1 MTDDRIGDPMR
12 RVEGRDKV
20 TGAARYTAD
29 VRTPGAAHAVLVGS
43 AIPRGRVL
51 GIDTG
56 PAERSPGVLAV
67 ITHRNR
73 PAWAA
78 LPPTPYTAEGRLPL
92 ADDRVHYAGQYIAV
106 VVAETREQAERGA
119 ALLRV
124 DYREETPVPTLDAA
138 LPDAYVARE
147 GGHIRFPPE
156 YRRGD
161 PDRALADSPVRLDL
175 EYRTATLSHA
185 PMEPSA
191 TLARWEGDRL
201 TIHDSTQAVHLH
213 RALVATAFG
222 LPEENVRMIS
232 SLVGGGFGNK
242 SFLWPHVLLAPLAA
256 RVVRRPV
263 RVVITR
269 RQVFTGTGHMAATVQ
284 TVRLGAD
291 RTGRLRAIVHD
302 SVNQTS
308 FVDDRQE
315 GAPGN
320 TPQVYAVPNVATRIR
335 VAKVNTGTS
344 GAMRTPGDSAGAFA
358 LESALDELAHRLGV
372 DPVEVRRRN
381 HADRHPVSGRPWS
394 GKQLLACYEQGAE
407 RFGWDRRDPRPR
419 SMTSGDD
426 LVGYGMAGGQRTEH
440 QRPARASVDLT
451 DDGTAVVR
459 SGVVEIGG
467 GTLTTL
473 TQVAA
478 EALGLDAARVGI
490 RHGDTDLPAGPPTF
504 GSMMSG
510 SGASAVHLAAL
521 DARRAAIG
529 LAVRDRRSPLHRADP
544 GDVVARAGGLYLRD
558 DPDRGESYRT
568 LLRRNRVNALRG
580 DGDFRPAGE
589 HGPHAMATFA
599 AHFTEV
605 RVDRNL
611 PRVRV
616 VRHVAAFAVGRVLN
630 PRTARNQAQGGIIM
644 RMGAALM
651 EDQRPD
657 PVSGRFLAPALTDY
671 HVPVHA
677 DIGEIDVVFV
687 QEPDTNA
694 NPVGSKGLGEISSV
708 GVCASIANA
717 VHHATGRRIRSLPIT
732 PDKLL

>member
-1 MTDDRIGDPMR
+1 MAIGESVKRIEAG
-12 RVEGRDKV
+12 DKV
-20 TGAARYTAD
+20 SGRAGYTGD
-29 VRTPGAAHAVLVGS
+29 VRLDGTAFAVLVGS
-43 AIPRGRVL
+43 EIAAGRIR
-51 GIDTG
+51 GIDTRR
-56 PAERSPGVLAV
+56 AERAPGVLAV

-73 PAWAA
+73 PEWSK

-92 ADDRVHYAGQYIAV
+92 LDDRIHYAGQYIAV
-106 VVAETREQAERGA
+106 VVAETRAQAAHAA
-119 ALLRV
+119 ALLEV
-124 DYREETPVPTLDAA
+124 DYRREPSVPTLDAA
-138 LPDAYVARE
+138 LPNAYVARE

-161 PDRALADSPVRLDL
+161 PDRALADAPVRLDL

-185 PMEPSA
+185 PMEPSS
-191 TLARWEGDRL
+191 TLARWDGDRL
-201 TIHDSTQAVHLH
+201 TVYDSTQAVHLH
-213 RALVATAFG
+213 RGLVATAFG

-242 SFLWPHVLLAPLAA
+242 SFMWPHVLLAPMAA

-263 RVVITR
+263 HVTITR
-269 RQVFTGTGHMAATVQ
+269 RQVFAATGHMAATVQ
-284 TVRLGAD
+284 TVRIGAD

-302 SVNQTS
+302 STNQTS

-320 TPQVYAVPNVATRIR
+320 TPQVYAVPHVYTRIK

-358 LESALDELAHRLGV
+358 IESALDELAYRVGV
-372 DPVEVRRRN
+372 DPVELRRRN
-381 HADRHPVSGRPWS
+381 HADRDPLTGRPWS
-394 GKQLLACYEQGAE
+394 GKQLLACYERAAA
-407 RFGWDRRDPRPR
+407 RFGWDRRDPEPR
-419 SMTSGDD
+419 SMASGDD

-440 QRPARASVDLT
+440 QRPARAAVDLT
-451 DDGTAVVR
+451 DDGTARVR

-478 EALGLDAARVGI
+478 RGLGLDASAVTI
-490 RHGDTDLPAGPPTF
+490 DHGDTGLPPGPPTF

-521 DARRAAIG
+521 DARRAAVD
-529 LAVRDRRSPLHRADP
+529 LAVRDRRSPLHGADP
-544 GDVVARAGGLYLRD
+544 EDVVARDGGLHLRD
-558 DPDRGESYRT
+558 DPDRGETYRA
-568 LLRRNRVNALRG
+568 LLRRNRVSSLRG

-589 HGPHAMATFA
+589 HGTHAMATFG

-605 RVDRNL
+605 RIDRTL

-616 VRHVAAFAVGRVLN
+616 VRHVAAFAIGRVLN

-651 EDQRPD
+651 ENQRPD

-671 HVPVHA
+671 HVPVAA
-677 DIGEIDVVFV
+677 DIGDIEVIFV
-687 QEPDTNA
+687 EEPDTAA
-694 NPVGSKGLGEISSV
+694 NPVGSKGLGEISAI
-708 GVCASIANA
+708 GICASIANA
-717 VHHATGRRIRSLPIT
+717 VYHATGRRVRSLPIT